1 MPRHR
6 AAILIVARDN
16 PVGLW
21 AQIEALVACDL
32 PDDVEVVVVDD
43 ASGPETRSLLA
54 RLEGDVTI
62 RRSDR
67 PIGRRSALAAAAGEA
82 SADVCIALTTIA
94 RPKPGFIDP
103 LLAALATGVTLA
115 APVIETAAGDVHGY
129 RADPGGSLWPLAA
142 GEAAPDVLALDCLAA
157 RKQWWIERHPLF
169 TAREGHYEP
178 LVAEAAGGRLAVA
191 PAARIGRATE
201 GPRASVI
208 VCTRD
213 RADEVADCIR
223 ACVAHGVTAG
233 GCELIVV
240 DNGAEPLALEPP
252 AGVRVVR
259 EPAAGLSRARNA
271 GAAAAASDILVYLDD
286 DARPAPGWL
295 ESLRDAFIDPRT
307 AVAGGPIHGLWPPER
322 PRGWPP
328 PGTESLFS
336 VLSLGDAD
344 TTFPGH
350 AEVYGANWAI
360 RASVLEQVGGF
371 DPDVGLQPGTRINGD
386 EYTVA
391 HRVARSGLGA
401 GRYVAAAGVGHRVS
415 PDRIDE
421 GYMVTRG
428 FTNGVEIVSYDE
440 DLGPTAERRT
450 AHLGQG
456 STALAGLALPSGDV
470 EQALQAVYDLPLPV
484 ERRVQAAAALGRVT
498 MAATAL
504 GVGEVTAGKST
515 FDIRSGD
522 AHGLVRLPRRRPRRP
537 GPPGERESVLFFYP
551 DMPEPS
557 RSAGHTRASEIAFAL
572 RRLGYR
578 TTLACETSAGYEAAT
593 ERFAGSGI
601 EVAATDRG
609 DDLDALLR
617 RGFDA
622 AIVSFYTLAAR
633 VVPVLRAVSPRTRV
647 AVDSVDVHFVRM
659 RRAAEL
665 AGDQIAVARADH
677 GRAQELA
684 VYAGADVV
692 LAVTEDER
700 TLLAGLLPGAD
711 VQVLGNVH
719 RVAET
724 VAPLHDRGG
733 SLFVG
738 SYGHAPNADAVR
750 WLCSDVMP
758 LLHAAGHANPVVVA
772 GANMP
777 DDLATLA
784 TAAGAQ
790 PRGFVPSMEDELA
803 ARRISIAP
811 LRFGA
816 GLKGKV
822 GESLAAGV
830 PVVGTTI
837 AAEGFDRPGRGML
850 IADTAAAFAE
860 AMMRL
865 EADDALW
872 ATLSDGG
879 RELVSETL
887 GLGACEAALE
897 RILGSLL
904 IRRAA

>member
-1 MPRHR
+1 MR

-16 PVGLW
+16 PFAFW
-21 AQIEALVACDL
+21 AQIESLVACDL

-43 ASGPETRSLLA
+43 ASGAETQSLLA
-54 RLEGDVTI
+54 RLQGDVTI
-62 RRSDR
+62 HRSDR
-67 PIGRRSALAAAAGEA
+67 PIGRRAALAAAAGAA

-94 RPKPGFIDP
+94 RPRPGFIDP
-103 LLAALATGVTLA
+103 LIAALAGGATLA

-129 RADPGGSLWPLAA
+129 RVADDGSLWPLAA
-142 GEAAPDVLALDCLAA
+142 GEAAPAVLAPDCLAA
-157 RKQWWIERHPLF
+157 RTRWWIERQPLF

-178 LVAEAAGGRLAVA
+178 LVAHAAGGRLAVA
-191 PAARIGRATE
+191 DGARVVRATE

-213 RADEVADCIR
+213 RADEVADCVR
-223 ACVAHGVTAG
+223 ACVAHGVAAG

-240 DNGAEPLALEPP
+240 DNGAEPLALETP
-252 AGVRVVR
+252 AGVLVVR
-259 EPAAGLSRARNA
+259 EPVAGLSRARNA
-271 GAAAAASDILVYLDD
+271 GAAAASNEILAYLDD
-286 DARPAPGWL
+286 DARPGPGWL
-295 ESLRDAFIDPRT
+295 ESLRDAFIDPET
-307 AVAGGPIHGLWPPER
+307 AIAGGPIHGLWPPQR
-322 PRGWPP
+322 PPGWPP

-344 TTFPGH
+344 STFPGH

-360 RASVLEQVGGF
+360 RASALAAAGGF
-371 DPDVGLQPGTRINGD
+371 DANVGLRPGTRINGD

-391 HRVARSGLGA
+391 HRVAARGLGR
-401 GRYVAAAGVGHRVS
+401 GRYVASAGVGHRVT

-421 GYMVTRG
+421 GYMVARG

-440 DLGPTAERRT
+440 DLGATAERRR
-450 AHLGQG
+450 AHLDQG
-456 STALAGLALPSGDV
+456 AGELAGLGLAASDVPAALR
-470 EQALQAVYDLPLPV
+470 AVHDLPLPV
-484 ERRVQAAAALGRVT
+484 DRRVHAAAALGRVT

-504 GVGEVTAGKST
+504 GSAEVAAGNAILT
-515 FDIRSGD
+515 IRPED
-522 AHGLVRLPRRRPRRP
+522 AHGLVRLPPRLPRRP
-537 GPPGERESVLFFYP
+537 GPPGARESVLFFYP

-578 TTLACETSAGYEAAT
+578 TTLACETSAGYEAAA
-593 ERFAGSGI
+593 ERFTGSGI

-633 VVPVLRAVSPRTRV
+633 AVPVLRAVSPRTRV

-665 AGDQIAVARADH
+665 AGDRIAVARADH

-684 VYAGADVV
+684 VYAAADAV
-692 LAVTEDER
+692 LTVTEDER
-700 TLLAGLLPGAD
+700 SLLAGLLPGAD

-724 VAPLHDRGG
+724 VAPLAGRRG

-738 SYGHAPNADAVR
+738 SYGHAPNVDAVQ

-758 LLHAAGHANPVVVA
+758 HLRAAGHAGPVVVA

-777 DDLATLA
+777 DDLARLA
-784 TAAGAQ
+784 SEAGAQ
-790 PRGFVPSMEDELA
+790 PRGFLPSMEAELA

-837 AAEGFDRPGRGML
+837 AAEGFDRPERGML
-850 IADTAAAFAE
+850 IADDAAGFAE
-860 AMMRL
+860 AVMRL
-865 EADDALW
+865 EADDELW
-872 ATLSDGG
+872 TRLSAGG

-887 GLGACEAALE
+887 GLAACEAALE
-897 RILGSLL
+897 RILGSL
-904 IRRAA
+904 IARRAA

>member
-1 MPRHR
+1 MR

-16 PVGLW
+16 PVALW
-21 AQIEALVACDL
+21 AQIESLVACEL
-32 PDDVEVVVVDD
+32 PEDVEVVVVDD
-43 ASGPETRSLLA
+43 ASGPETQGLLA

-67 PIGRRSALAAAAGEA
+67 PVGRRTGLAAAAGA
-82 SADVCIALTTIA
+82 ATADVCIALATIA
-94 RPKPGFIDP
+94 RPRPGFIDP
-103 LLAALATGVTLA
+103 LLAALSTGAALA
-115 APVIETAAGDVHGY
+115 APVIQTPAGEVHGY
-129 RADPGGSLWPLAA
+129 RVAEDGSLWPLAP
-142 GEAAPDVLALDCLAA
+142 GAASPDALALDCLAA
-157 RKQWWIERHPLF
+157 RKAWWIERQPLF

-178 LVAEAAGGRLAVA
+178 LVAAAGGGRLAVA
-191 PAARIGRATE
+191 PAARVVRASE

-213 RADEVADCIR
+213 RADEVAACVR
-223 ACVAHGVTAG
+223 ACVAHGVTAD

-259 EPAAGLSRARNA
+259 EPVAGLSRARNA
-271 GAAAAASDILVYLDD
+271 GAAAAAGEILVYLDD
-286 DARPAPGWL
+286 DARPGPGWL
-295 ESLRDAFIDPRT
+295 ESLRDAFADPRT
-307 AVAGGPIHGLWPPER
+307 AIAGGPIHALWPPDR
-322 PRGWPP
+322 PPGWPP

-344 TTFPGH
+344 TTFPAH
-350 AEVYGANWAI
+350 AEVYGANWGVRRSI
-360 RASVLEQVGGF
+360 LEAVGGF
-371 DPDVGLQPGTRINGD
+371 DVRFGAGEGGRLGGEEFMAATQ
-386 EYTVA
+386 V
-391 HRVARSGLGA
+391 HRLGLGA
-401 GRYVAAAGVGHRVS
+401 GRYVTAAGVGHRIEAERV
-415 PDRIDE
+415 DE
-421 GYMVTRG
+421 GYMALRA
-428 FTNGVEIVSYDE
+428 FRNGVETVRYEGSPANIAIGVPDE
-440 DLGPTAERRT
+440 CQLARETADRLAAISAAEIPLEARIRQAVDLGVHTAREAPGSDLARGIVTPPARR
-450 AHLGQG
+450 APR
-456 STALAGLALPSGDV
+456 PSGP
-470 EQALQAVYDLPLPV
+470 A
-484 ERRVQAAAALGRVT
+484 
-498 MAATAL
+498 
-504 GVGEVTAGKST
+504 
-515 FDIRSGD
+515 
-522 AHGLVRLPRRRPRRP
+522 
-537 GPPGERESVLFFYP
+537 GERESVLFFYP

-557 RSAGHTRASEIAFAL
+557 RSAGHTRAAEIAFAL

-578 TTLACETSAGYEAAT
+578 TTLACETSAGYEAAV

-601 EVAATDRG
+601 EVAAPDRG

-622 AIVSFYTLAAR
+622 AIVSFHTLAAR
-633 VVPVLRAVSPRTRV
+633 AVPVLRAVSPRTRI

-665 AGDQIAVARADH
+665 AGDRVAIARADH

-684 VYAGADVV
+684 VYAAADAV

-700 TLLAGLLPGAD
+700 ALLAGLLPGAD

-719 RVAET
+719 RLAET
-724 VAPLHDRGG
+724 VAPLPGRRG

-738 SYGHAPNADAVR
+738 SYGHAPNVDAVR

-758 LLHAAGHANPVVVA
+758 LLDAAGHADPVVVA
-772 GANMP
+772 GANIP
-777 DDLATLA
+777 DDLAALA
-784 TAAGAQ
+784 AAAGAQ
-790 PRGFVPSMEDELA
+790 PRGFLPSMETELA

-837 AAEGFDRPGRGML
+837 AAEGFERPERGML
-850 IADTAAAFAE
+850 IADNAAAFAE
-860 AMMRL
+860 AVVRL
-865 EADDALW
+865 SADDALW
-872 ATLSDGG
+872 ARLSAGG

-897 RILGSLL
+897 RILASLL
-904 IRRAA
+904 LRRAA

>member
-1 MPRHR
+1 VR

-16 PVGLW
+16 PVALW
-21 AQIEALVACDL
+21 AQIESLVACEL
-32 PDDVEVVVVDD
+32 ADDVEVVVVDD
-43 ASGPETRSLLA
+43 ASGGEAQGLLA
-54 RLEGDVTI
+54 RLQGDVTI
-62 RRSDR
+62 HRSDR
-67 PIGRRSALAAAAGEA
+67 PIGRRAALAAAAGA
-82 SADVCIALTTIA
+82 ATADICIALTAIA
-94 RPKPGFIDP
+94 RPRPGFVDP
-103 LLAALATGVTLA
+103 LIAALAAGATLA
-115 APVIETAAGDVHGY
+115 APVIETGSGDVHGY
-129 RADPGGSLWPLAA
+129 RVAEDGSLWPLGAGGGVPAA
-142 GEAAPDVLALDCLAA
+142 LALDCLAA
-157 RKQWWIERHPLF
+157 RKQWWIERQPLF

-178 LVAEAAGGRLAVA
+178 LVADAAGGRLAVA
-191 PAARIGRATE
+191 TAARVVRASQ
-201 GPRASVI
+201 GPPASVI

-213 RADEVADCIR
+213 RADEVAACVR
-223 ACVAHGVTAG
+223 ACIAHGVTAD

-240 DNGAEPLALEPP
+240 DNGAEPLVLEPV
-252 AGVRVVR
+252 AGVRAVR
-259 EPAAGLSRARNA
+259 EPVAGLSRARNA
-271 GAAAAASDILVYLDD
+271 GAAAAANEILVYLDD

-295 ESLRDAFIDPRT
+295 ESLRDAFIDSRT
-307 AVAGGPIHGLWPPER
+307 AIAGGPIHGLWPAQR
-322 PRGWPP
+322 PPGWPP

-344 TTFPGH
+344 ASFPGH

-360 RASVLEQVGGF
+360 RASVLATAGGF

-391 HRVARSGLGA
+391 HRVAASGLGS

-421 GYMVTRG
+421 AYMVARG
-428 FTNGVEIVSYDE
+428 FTNGVEIVRYDE
-440 DLGPTAERRT
+440 DLAPTSERRT
-450 AHLGQG
+450 AHLHQG
-456 STALAGLALPSGDV
+456 AASLAGLHLASGDI
-470 EQALQAVYDLPLPV
+470 EAALRAVHDLPLPV
-484 ERRVQAAAALGRVT
+484 DRRVQAAAALGRVT

-504 GVGEVTAGKST
+504 GIGEVTAAGAT
-515 FDIRSGD
+515 LTVRP
-522 AHGLVRLPRRRPRRP
+522 AHAQGLVRLARRPPRRP

-578 TTLACETSAGYEAAT
+578 TTLACETSAGFEAAA
-593 ERFAGSGI
+593 ERFASSGI

-617 RGFDA
+617 RGFNA
-622 AIVSFYTLAAR
+622 AIVSFHTLAAR
-633 VVPVLRAVSPRTRV
+633 ALPVIRAVSPRTRI

-665 AGDQIAVARADH
+665 AGDRIAVARADH

-684 VYAGADVV
+684 VYAAADTV

-700 TLLAGLLPGAD
+700 ALLAGLLPGAD

-724 VAPLHDRGG
+724 VAPLAGRRG

-738 SYGHAPNADAVR
+738 SYGHAPNVDAVR
-750 WLCSDVMP
+750 WLCSNVIP
-758 LLHAAGHANPVVVA
+758 LLHAAGHADPVVVA

-777 DDLATLA
+777 DDLAAVA

-790 PRGFVPSMEDELA
+790 PRGFLPSMEAELA
-803 ARRISIAP
+803 ARRSSIAP

-837 AAEGFDRPGRGML
+837 AAEGFDRPERGML
-850 IADTAAAFAE
+850 VADTAADFA
-860 AMMRL
+860 AAITRL
-865 EADDALW
+865 EADDELW
-872 ATLSDGG
+872 ARLSAGG

-904 IRRAA
+904 LRRAA